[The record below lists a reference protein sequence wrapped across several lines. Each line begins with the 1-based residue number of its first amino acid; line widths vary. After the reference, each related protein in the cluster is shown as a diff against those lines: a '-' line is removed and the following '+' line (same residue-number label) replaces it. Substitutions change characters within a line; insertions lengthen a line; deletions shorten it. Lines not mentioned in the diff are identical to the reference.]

1 MDLIFK
7 RLPCPTCFQTHVL
20 DVHLAEKE
28 HCGFAVKITVVCTQC
43 EHEILNMF
51 SCQRIDGSSSS
62 RQPFD
67 VNLRAVLAFRGIGSG
82 FSSMNDWCGIMNF
95 PNCLAHKSYSSNQS
109 KLREASM
116 ETFDRISK
124 DSIKSITAAYEAIGT
139 KPDEQG
145 VLDIAVSYDGTWQKR
160 GHSSHNGIGCV
171 IDLITGLPIDYEV
184 LSNFCLKC
192 KIASEDH
199 NTTNEWRAAHAE
211 KCTKNFHGSANSMEA
226 EAAKRLW
233 QRSIP
238 KHKLRYT
245 TVLSDGDSKSYDALV
260 EGKVYG
266 EVKIEKEECVNHV
279 SKRMGKALRNL
290 VDECKSQKQSISGRG
305 KLTAIMM
312 TKIQNYYGH
321 AIKDHSWDVELMRNR
336 IFAILFHLSSCFDQL
351 FIKTFFSIL

>member
-1 MDLIFK
+1 MDVGAVALGPQEEENMSASARKFEAFGISLESLLKPEEIVDEANDCYFIMQESCLNLIFK
-7 RLPCPTCFQTHVL
+7 CLPCPTCFQTHVL

-82 FSSMNDWCGIMNF
+82 FSLMNDWCGIMNF

-192 KIASEDH
+192 KIASEDR
-199 NTTNEWRAAHAE
+199 NTTNEW
-211 KCTKNFHGSANSMEA
+211 
-226 EAAKRLW
+226 
-233 QRSIP
+233 
-238 KHKLRYT
+238 
-245 TVLSDGDSKSYDALV
+245 
-260 EGKVYG
+260 
-266 EVKIEKEECVNHV
+266 
-279 SKRMGKALRNL
+279 
-290 VDECKSQKQSISGRG
+290 
-305 KLTAIMM
+305 
-312 TKIQNYYGH
+312 
-321 AIKDHSWDVELMRNR
+321 
-336 IFAILFHLSSCFDQL
+336 
-351 FIKTFFSIL
+351 